1 MIKNQKNNFMLKNI
15 LKLLILTLSFSV
27 FAQEYQFQP
36 VIDLEASSV
45 KSQGQS
51 GTCWSFSTTSFLES
65 EIYRLNNREID
76 IAEMYTVRTTY
87 DKKAWNYVMRQGKTQ
102 LSEGGLA
109 HDVLNAVAKEGLVP
123 QSAFTDIF
131 GNNKIYNHS
140 QVVPAIK
147 KILDNYIKN
156 DIHSD
161 YPNWQEAIDSIL
173 DKQIGEKPT
182 SFTFDN
188 QTFTPKSF
196 ATYLKIKPDDYISIT
211 SFTHEKPYSKFVLN
225 IPDNFSNGSFYNV
238 PLDKLVE
245 ITINAVKKGYT
256 VALDVDVSEKGFS
269 AKYGV
274 AILPDN
280 LNDLNKSFTEIV
292 KEKNVT
298 ATYRQQEF
306 ENYNTTDDHLMHITG
321 IVKDQKGN
329 QYFKV
334 KNSWGNNSTR
344 VGNNGYIYMSIP
356 YFRLKTISILLHK
369 DALDSNL
376 KLIQ

>member
-36 VIDLEASSV
+36 VVDLEASSV

-306 ENYNTTDDHLMHITG
+306 ENYKTTDDHLMHITG

>member
-188 QTFTPKSF
+188 QTFTPKGF

-245 ITINAVKKGYT
+245 ITI
-256 VALDVDVSEKGFS
+256 
-269 AKYGV
+269 
-274 AILPDN
+274 
-280 LNDLNKSFTEIV
+280 
-292 KEKNVT
+292 
-298 ATYRQQEF
+298 
-306 ENYNTTDDHLMHITG
+306 
-321 IVKDQKGN
+321 
-329 QYFKV
+329 
-334 KNSWGNNSTR
+334 
-344 VGNNGYIYMSIP
+344 IY
-356 YFRLKTISILLHK
+356 K
-369 DALDSNL
+369 
-376 KLIQ
+376 